1 MSTLLKSAK
10 IIDPESPFHHQ
21 ILDIHIADGRI
32 VNIAESITPE
42 DHTTIT
48 LENLHVSRG
57 WLDSGVCFGEP
68 GFEERETIANGLT
81 TAAKSGF
88 TDVLVHPHT
97 LPVADTGSA
106 IAFLTA
112 RAAGNAV
119 NLYPIGAL
127 TMGGKGV
134 QLAELFDMKTAGV
147 VAFGDYK
154 SPVTNSN
161 ILKIALQYA
170 QSFNG
175 LIYSFPQENKI
186 AANGVVNEH
195 IATTKLGLKGI
206 PALAETLQL
215 TRDSAILNY
224 TGGRL
229 HIPTISTAA
238 SVDIIRSAKE
248 SGLNI
253 SCSTAIHNLLFTD
266 EALHEFDTRFKV
278 LPPLRTE
285 EDRKALIRGLDDGT
299 IDFVTTDHDPVNV
312 EHKKTAF
319 DHAYYGT
326 IGLESAFGA
335 LHTLFSTEKT
345 IALLTKEK
353 SCFGVSSHAIKE
365 GEKASLSLFN
375 PDITY
380 TFSEKDI
387 LSTSKNSAFLGTV
400 LQGKAYG
407 IFNNDQLILNTL

>member
-1 MSTLLKSAK
+1 
-10 IIDPESPFHHQ
+10 
-21 ILDIHIADGRI
+21 
-32 VNIAESITPE
+32 
-42 DHTTIT
+42 
-48 LENLHVSRG
+48 
-57 WLDSGVCFGEP
+57 
-68 GFEERETIANGLT
+68 
-81 TAAKSGF
+81 
-88 TDVLVHPHT
+88 
-97 LPVADTGSA
+97 
-106 IAFLTA
+106 
-112 RAAGNAV
+112 
-119 NLYPIGAL
+119 
-127 TMGGKGV
+127 
-134 QLAELFDMKTAGV
+134 
-147 VAFGDYK
+147 
-154 SPVTNSN
+154 
-161 ILKIALQYA
+161 

-186 AANGVVNEH
+186 AGSGVANEH
-195 IATTKLGLKGI
+195 TATTKLGLKGI
-206 PALAETLQL
+206 PALAETLQI
-215 TRDSAILNY
+215 TRDSAILDY

-229 HIPTISTAA
+229 HIPTISTEA
-238 SVDIIRSAKE
+238 SVEIIRSAKE
-248 SGLNI
+248 KGLNI

-266 EALHEFDTRFKV
+266 EALHEFDTHFKV

-285 EDRKALIRGLDDGT
+285 EDRKALIHGLDDGT
-299 IDFVTTDHDPVNV
+299 IDFVTTDHNPVNV

-353 SCFGVSSHAIKE
+353 SCFGLSSHTIKE
-365 GEKASLSLFN
+365 GEKASLALFN